1 MQYARTGA
9 LPLWVAGMFINS
21 WQNNINFGSL
31 PQDLVDYYR
40 RAGGAYRD
48 IQGAEAIWR
57 TIPENIR
64 LSGPAALRRF
74 HGSRDWSHFIARS
87 AGGSDSANK
96 GIFEKAVI
104 NRARGA
110 ATMSAQ
116 EISLA
121 TKALNSADVRYAV
134 TLAARS
140 VVAGGLAVTVAE
152 GVFAV
157 MEYGLQHYDGEISR
171 TELYVQV
178 WERLF
183 AAGFAAVAIIGIVM
197 GLAILF
203 PALSPILGTMALPLA
218 VANIAFIGYRFYTL
232 ASEWVNRVGLAPI
245 LDAWNKAKDIT
256 AEAWEESAGIFED
269 YISRPTQTAREWIE
283 ENLRGVLD
291 GVLDWAGEIF
301 PPLMWWER

>member
-48 IQGAEAIWR
+48 IPGAEAIWK

-64 LSGPAALRRF
+64 LSGPAALRQF
-74 HGSRDWSHFIARS
+74 HGDRDWSHFIPRS
-87 AGGSDSANK
+87 VGGSDSANS
-96 GIFEKAVI
+96 GIFENAII

-110 ATMSAQ
+110 ATMSAE

-157 MEYGLQHYDGEISR
+157 MDYGLQYYDGEINR
-171 TELYVQV
+171 AELYVQV
-178 WERLF
+178 WERLI
-183 AAGFAAVAIIGIVM
+183 AAGFAAVAIVGIVM

-203 PALSPILGTMALPLA
+203 PALLSVLGALALPLA
-218 VANIAFIGYRFYTL
+218 VVNFILIGHRFYTL
-232 ASEWVNRVGLAPI
+232 ATEWVERVGLAPV
-245 LDAWNKAKDIT
+245 LDVWNKAKEIT
-256 AEAWEESAGIFED
+256 AEAWEESAGIFDD
-269 YISRPTQTAREWIE
+269 YIRGPTQSAQEWVE
-283 ENLRGVLD
+283 ESLRALFDRVF
-291 GVLDWAGEIF
+291 DWAGEIF